1 MIARN
6 VFLAVAD
13 SFGDL
18 YCVTF
23 ADNTERHVRQ
33 FREHS
38 AWWKRW
44 AQSAEGRERLRAA
57 GRYPCAPFR
66 TIVEPYADGERP
78 PSLGT

>member
-23 ADNTERHVRQ
+23 ADNNPEQIAAFRRHAQ
-33 FREHS
+33 
-38 AWWKRW
+38 WWRGY